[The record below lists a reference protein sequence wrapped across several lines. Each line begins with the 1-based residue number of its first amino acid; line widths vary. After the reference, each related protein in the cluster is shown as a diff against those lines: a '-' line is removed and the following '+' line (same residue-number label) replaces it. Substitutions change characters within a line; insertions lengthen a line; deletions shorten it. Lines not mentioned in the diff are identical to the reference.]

1 MGLLSVS
8 LTAQSSRQYAWS
20 ATDLQLVTLNVP
32 FCGQLQLQSHAKN
45 TIELSYQSEGEYQDQ
60 MGIRANLNGLTL
72 GLNEYQNPLF
82 QKRQDKLAAHKIVA
96 SRLRVLLPT
105 HLEIDLQMKS
115 GQLTVDGQFEQIQI
129 QMEEGN
135 CLLTLSQTD
144 GRLLTRSAT
153 TLIYPKQMKVTT
165 VSQTLSCSTS
175 KTEHHFEIITRSG
188 SISCISE

>member
-1 MGLLSVS
+1 M
-8 LTAQSSRQYAWS
+8 
-20 ATDLQLVTLNVP
+20 
-32 FCGQLQLQSHAKN
+32 
-45 TIELSYQSEGEYQDQ
+45 
-60 MGIRANLNGLTL
+60 
-72 GLNEYQNPLF
+72 
-82 QKRQDKLAAHKIVA
+82 
-96 SRLRVLLPT
+96 LLPT
-105 HLEIDLQMKS
+105 QLEVNLQMKS

-144 GRLLTRSAT
+144 GRLLTRSAA